1 MKDLLNTYKNIAA
14 KKSDFVE
21 TNNTKT
27 RKENVTDR
35 DRKEV
40 MQSGIMARYN
50 FTM

>member
-14 KKSDFVE
+14 KKTDFVE

-27 RKENVTDR
+27 RKENVIDR

-40 MQSGIMARYN
+40 QQSGMISRYN

>member
-14 KKSDFVE
+14 KKTDFIE

-27 RKENVTDR
+27 RKENMTEST
-35 DRKEV
+35 RKEAAA
-40 MQSGIMARYN
+40 SGMIARYN